1 MSIFVLSPGI
11 SSSLSFDIG
20 EKQVRTVFKS
30 DLNLGQVV
38 RPSTLPVIM
47 AVFRPNFSFTNGPT
61 LLYRYSA
68 VSENAVKMI
77 IFSFPG
83 LIGAVNCSKA
93 TVQRAMDTLA
103 DKGFAAMELDCVWR
117 INPSMVI
124 KGNRRKEK
132 VLTDAFLVVQKE
144 YDEKRK
150 SRKNGKKREDATGK
164 DKAVA

>member
-47 AVFRPNFSFTNGPT
+47 AVFRPNFSFTKGPT

-83 LIGAVNCSKA
+83 LIGAVILLLI
-93 TVQRAMDTLA
+93 T
-103 DKGFAAMELDCVWR
+103 
-117 INPSMVI
+117 
-124 KGNRRKEK
+124 
-132 VLTDAFLVVQKE
+132 
-144 YDEKRK
+144 RK
-150 SRKNGKKREDATGK
+150 SSRNFKSCSGVMSRTI
-164 DKAVA
+164 